1 MDKTGN
7 ISDFRQ
13 IVARNIKEAR
23 KKKKLT
29 QQQLANIIGK
39 HESSIRKY
47 EKGLTDIPN
56 EVIQQIATALDTSPA
71 ELLSVNEWNAKFNPG
86 GKLSKEVQTIE
97 QIQSVFGENAV
108 KLLETFNKL
117 NELGRVKALSE
128 LEDLIEVPKYQKK
141 DV

>member
-128 LEDLIEVPKYQKK
+128 LEDLIELPKYQKK